1 MVLLVTQSWGGGGLK
16 TLFLSTS
23 ITFKY
28 GGGGGAGG
36 RAPPPPAPL
45 PPRAKRSGI
54 MFLSIFPANYAT
66 TKPKVGLIIASHRES
81 GFECDL

>member
-1 MVLLVTQSWGGGGLK
+1 MVLLVTQSWGGGGAEN
-16 TLFLSTS
+16 
-23 ITFKY
+23 TFSQY
-28 GGGGGAGG
+28 LYNFQIWGGGGGEGS
-36 RAPPPPAPL
+36 PPPAPL